1 MVQSSADRTP
11 SAAGA
16 SKALHCVEVYVP
28 KRLDTLSALYTY
40 LRGKLTQRKAGIA
53 QDVPIDGFSL
63 YEVDGA
69 FYGKVIYEERTVV
82 LRILFDRSRTDDSSS
97 IESKINT
104 LGSEV
109 AATVAMT
116 EEEIWICHYP
126 LDVVIFRPGQPSENP
141 G

>member
-1 MVQSSADRTP
+1 MPEPVRGASSL
-11 SAAGA
+11 GA

-28 KRLDTLSALYTY
+28 KRLDTLSALYNY
-40 LRGKLTQRKAGIA
+40 LRNKLTQRKAGIA

-69 FYGKVIYEERTVV
+69 FYGKEIYEERTVV
-82 LRILFDRSRTDDSSS
+82 LRILFHQSPADS
-97 IESKINT
+97 IEKRINT
-104 LGSEV
+104 LGSEI

-126 LDVVIFRPGQPSENP
+126 LDVVIFRPGVASAPP

>member
-1 MVQSSADRTP
+1 MSEPARSTP
-11 SAAGA
+11 SPGA

-28 KRLDTLSALYTY
+28 KRLDTLSALYNY
-40 LRGKLTQRKAGIA
+40 LRSKLTQRKAGIA

-69 FYGKVIYEERTVV
+69 FYGKEIYEERTVV
-82 LRILFDRSRTDDSSS
+82 LRILFDQSQASGS
-97 IESKINT
+97 IEGRINT

-126 LDVVIFRPGQPSENP
+126 LDVVIFRPRVSSLLSD
-141 G
+141 